1 MARADLACNR
11 VTIAGQEWRL
21 QFTKAPPGKACCQLL
36 MEKRLIR
43 IWRGGAG
50 DTAAGIIEAIDHVWR
65 QLTKTDEV
73 QLRRIAASN

>member
-1 MARADLACNR
+1 VQSGNDCRAGVAAAIHEA
-11 VTIAGQEWRL
+11 T
-21 QFTKAPPGKACCQLL
+21 PPGKACCQLL